1 MTITQLRICLTAAN
15 RLDHDTYMRSFPA
28 VDPEEL
34 ADVWSIHDS
43 LTVRTV
49 RDMTGLSQAAFAAA
63 YGIPRRNVENWESTG
78 VTHHDISDYLLH
90 LLATDVITS
99 RHCTAQEP
107 DAG

>member
-15 RLDHDTYMRSFPA
+15 HLDHDSYMRSFPT
-28 VDPEEL
+28 VDPAEL
-34 ADVWSIHDS
+34 ADVWAIHDS

-49 RDMTGLSQAAFAAA
+49 RDMAGLSQAAFAAV
-63 YGIPRRNVENWESTG
+63 YGIPRRNVENLESTG

-90 LLATDVITS
+90 LLASDVITS
-99 RHCTAQEP
+99 RHSTVQEP